1 MNQGPE
7 KTKMTI
13 MKGQGQPGTESVDLF
28 ITFGCKNSLT
38 NSYPLNESFLV
49 DMVCSGK
56 PIFIKIIIDGLQ
68 SDTIEFLQDRLKEY
82 YNLTKCR
89 YPLTLNHHTVGNTI
103 CGKLID
109 TGGVYYYL
117 CFVA

>member
-1 MNQGPE
+1 LKNEPE

-13 MKGQGQPGTESVDLF
+13 IKGQGQPGTESMDLF
-28 ITFGCKNSLT
+28 ITFGSKNSLT
-38 NSYPLNESFLV
+38 NSYPLNESFLA
-49 DMVCSGK
+49 DMVCSAK
-56 PIFIKIIIDGLQ
+56 PIFIKIITNGLQ

-89 YPLTLNHHTVGNTI
+89 YPLTQNHHTVGNTM

-117 CFVA
+117 NF